1 MKLKHTVFT
10 ILLLAISS
18 AFFSSCKKFKG
29 ASKGNLEFSADTLVF
44 DTVFTTIGSTTHQ
57 FKIYN
62 KEKGEVTIDEVEL
75 MGGASSP
82 FRMNLDGLTGTSFS
96 ELKLKGGDSLFCF
109 VEVTLNIN
117 GQILPMV
124 VEDSIRFRTNGVDQ
138 YVRLAVWGQD
148 MYYHYS
154 NFQAGTFDLNEGTWP
169 NDKPHVIY
177 GAAVVD
183 SAKTLDIPQDTKIYL
198 HKNSILYN
206 YKGTLNIHG
215 TKDHEVILQG
225 DRLEQDYADVSG
237 QYYGIYFQEAR
248 PSTID
253 YAIIKNAT
261 AGIHVFSK
269 DAAFSGPTVT
279 IKNTKIYNAAS
290 YGLFLY
296 AKPEVVAE
304 NTLVH
309 SNGVH
314 SLIVL
319 QGATFT
325 FTHCDFLGYGA
336 GDQTTPAVGMTNY
349 YTDQTGTTTVSD
361 MQGEFRNCVIYGYGD
376 DQLALDTLNPNGNT
390 VNIDVFFKNCVIKTS
405 IGNDPMFTSCI
416 KNSDPLFSS
425 INSKN
430 FDFSSLSSPLN
441 NAGSVSFPVPS
452 QDIDGNPR
460 NTPPDIGA
468 YEN

>member
-1 MKLKHTVFT
+1 MKLKHTAFIV
-10 ILLLAISS
+10 LLLAVSS
-18 AFFSSCKKFKG
+18 AFFSSCKKFRG
-29 ASKGNLEFSADTLVF
+29 ASKGNLEFSVDTLIF

-62 KEKGEVTIDEVEL
+62 KEKGEVTIEEVEL
-75 MGGASSP
+75 MGGTSSP

-109 VEVTLNIN
+109 VEVTLNVN
-117 GQILPMV
+117 GQTLPLV

-138 YVRLAVWGQD
+138 YVKLAVWGQD

-154 NFQAGTFDLNEGTWP
+154 NFGAGIFDLNEGTWA

-177 GAAVVD
+177 GSAVID
-183 SAKTLDIPQDTKIYL
+183 SAKTLTIPQDTHIYL

-206 YKGTLNIHG
+206 YKGTLNIAG

-269 DAAFSGPTVT
+269 DASFTGPTVT
-279 IKNTKIYNAAS
+279 ITNTKIYNAAS
-290 YGLFLY
+290 YGLFLF

-304 NTLVH
+304 NTVVH

-314 SLIVL
+314 AVIVL
-319 QGATFT
+319 QGADFT

-336 GDQTTPAVGMTNY
+336 GDQTTPAVGLRNY
-349 YTDQTGTTTVSD
+349 YVDETGTANVSPI
-361 MQGEFRNCVIYGYGD
+361 QGEFRNCVLYGYGD
-376 DQLALDTLNPNGNT
+376 DQLAFDTIHFTGAE
-390 VNIDVFFKNCVIKTS
+390 VNVTFKNCVLKTS
-405 IGNDPMFTSCI
+405 IGNNPIFTSCI
-416 KNSDPLFSS
+416 KNVDPLFTS
-425 INSKN
+425 INAKN
-430 FDFSSLSSPLN
+430 FDFTSTGSPLN
-441 NAGSVSFPVPS
+441 NAGNNSFATS
-452 QDIDGNPR
+452 LDIDGIGRGN
-460 NTPPDIGA
+460 PPDIGA